1 MTRTILE
8 AVRERIR
15 RASERSGR
23 SEKDITLIAIS
34 KKVQQVDILEA
45 VSFGLHHFGE
55 SYVQE
60 AWEKIEAIKGQAATW
75 HMIGHL
81 QTNKA
86 ARAVQIFDVIQS
98 VDSLKLLGAM
108 DHAAGDLKKIQE
120 CFIELK
126 VSEELTKGGLKETE
140 IESFL
145 DKAREL
151 KNIRIAGLMT
161 IAPFF
166 DSPRDT
172 RPYFKKARKIF
183 EKLFIDKIGPKPEL
197 SMGMSSDFQTAIEE
211 GSTMVRVGQ
220 AIFGPRV

>member
-1 MTRTILE
+1 ME

-15 RASERSGR
+15 WASERSGR

-86 ARAVQIFDVIQS
+86 ARAVQLFDVIQS
-98 VDSLKLLGAM
+98 VDSLKLLGSM
-108 DHAAGDLKKIQE
+108 DRAAGDLKKIQE

-126 VSEELTKGGLKETE
+126 VSEEPTKGGLSETE

-145 DKAREL
+145 DKTREL

-161 IAPFF
+161 IAPLF
-166 DSPRDT
+166 DSSKDA

-183 EKLFIDKIGPKPEL
+183 EKLFVDKMEPKPEL
-197 SMGMSSDFQTAIEE
+197 SMGMSSDFETAIEE

-220 AIFGPRV
+220 AIFGPRT